1 MCGYLWTDAYHCQW
15 VCKENYCPRTR
26 QIYRPSQAENRT
38 GLELHRRSQPVRRWS
53 DRGTAK
59 KRQDGMTFQPCRP
72 ATIKLLPYG
81 GAPFARPHLFC
92 KRFLSFWSQF
102 RCFFYFKNRMI
113 RQSNSLSQYK
123 KYLFSFLSSLY
134 SFWPS
139 SIPNSIRSTTC
150 VTSSV
155 PFFRYVSL
163 GRFCRLR
170 RLLLPRCQYP

>member
-1 MCGYLWTDAYHCQW
+1 MLYFIFHLRKTSLLFRDAVAKPSRLLHGGFICQGFF
-15 VCKENYCPRTR
+15 
-26 QIYRPSQAENRT
+26 IYPWLNQGFLLSLKAIN
-38 GLELHRRSQPVRRWS
+38 
-53 DRGTAK
+53 K
-59 KRQDGMTFQPCRP
+59 K
-72 ATIKLLPYG
+72 
-81 GAPFARPHLFC
+81 GAPFFARPHLFC

-123 KYLFSFLSSLY
+123 KHLFSFLSSLY